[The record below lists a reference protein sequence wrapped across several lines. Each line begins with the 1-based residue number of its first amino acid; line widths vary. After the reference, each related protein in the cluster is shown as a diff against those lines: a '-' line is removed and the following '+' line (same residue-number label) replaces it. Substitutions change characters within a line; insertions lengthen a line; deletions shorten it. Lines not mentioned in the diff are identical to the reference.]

1 MSDDLNNNY
10 PKAPFPTSNGKPEI
24 TDGTNWFTLAT
35 EDWVLNNIATIP
47 ACLVAT
53 VVNLT
58 TIYVN
63 GLSGVGAT
71 LINSGTQSALVID
84 GVALAL
90 GDRVL
95 VKDQTTALQNGIYT
109 VTNIGGTAVNWVLT
123 RAADFDSPSQMARG
137 DVVNIISGAVNAV
150 TSWMLTGSVATVGTD
165 SITFAELSNNVF
177 SNSIIGTANQIIV
190 TVNNNTA
197 TISIAPN
204 PIIPGNAGITIPG
217 GTTAERDPLAL
228 AGTLRFN
235 TEI

>member
-1 MSDDLNNNY
+1 MSDNLNNNNL
-10 PKAPFPTSNGKPEI
+10 KAPLPTPTGKPEI

-71 LINSGTQSALVID
+71 LTNSGTQTALVID
-84 GVALAL
+84 GVTLAA
-90 GDRVL
+90 GNRVL
-95 VKDQTTALQNGIYT
+95 VKDQTAALQNGIYT
-109 VTNIGGTAVNWVLT
+109 VTNIGSSTTNWVLT

-137 DVVNIISGAVNAV
+137 DVVNIISGTVNAV
-150 TSWMLTGSVATVGTD
+150 TSWMLTSSVATVGTD
-165 SITFAELSNNVF
+165 SITFAELSENNIV
-177 SNSIIGTANQIIV
+177 NIEGTSNQIIV
-190 TVNNNTA
+190 TINNNIA

-204 PIIPGNAGITIPG
+204 PIIPGNAGITLPG
-217 GTTAERDPLAL
+217 GLTSERPNNPLP
-228 AGTLRFN
+228 GTLRFN

>member
-1 MSDDLNNNY
+1 MSDDLNNNNL
-10 PKAPFPTSNGKPEI
+10 KAPLPTSTGKPEI

-71 LINSGTQSALVID
+71 LTNSGAQIPLVID

-137 DVVNIISGAVNAV
+137 DVVNIISGTVNAV
-150 TSWMLTGSVATVGTD
+150 TSWMLTSSVATVGTD
-165 SITFAELSNNVF
+165 SITFAELSENNIV
-177 SNSIIGTANQIIV
+177 NIEGTSNQIIV
-190 TVNNNTA
+190 TINNNIA

-204 PIIPGNAGITIPG
+204 PIILGNAGITLPG
-217 GTTAERDPLAL
+217 GLTSERPNNPLP
-228 AGTLRFN
+228 GTLRFN

>member
-1 MSDDLNNNY
+1 MSDNLNNNNL
-10 PKAPFPTSNGKPEI
+10 KAPLPTPTGKPEI

-71 LINSGTQSALVID
+71 LTNSGTQTALVID
-84 GVALAL
+84 GVTLAA
-90 GDRVL
+90 GNRVL

-123 RAADFDSPSQMARG
+123 RAADFDSPSQIARG
-137 DVVNIISGAVNAV
+137 DVVNVISGTVNAV
-150 TSWMLTGSVATVGTD
+150 TSWMLTSSVATVGTD
-165 SITFAELSNNVF
+165 NITFAELSNNI
-177 SNSIIGTANQIIV
+177 SSSSIIGTANQIIV
-190 TVNNNTA
+190 TVNNNIA
-197 TISIAPN
+197 TISITPN
-204 PIIPGNAGITIPG
+204 PIIPGNAGITIPS

>member
-1 MSDDLNNNY
+1 MSDNLNNNNL
-10 PKAPFPTSNGKPEI
+10 KAPFPTSTGKPEI

-71 LINSGTQSALVID
+71 LTNSGAQIPLVID
-84 GVALAL
+84 GVTLAL

-123 RAADFDSPSQMARG
+123 RAADFDSPSQIARG
-137 DVVNIISGAVNAV
+137 DVVNIISGTVNAV
-150 TSWMLTGSVATVGTD
+150 TSWMLTSSVATVGTD
-165 SITFAELSNNVF
+165 SITFAELSENNIV
-177 SNSIIGTANQIIV
+177 NIDGTSNQIIV
-190 TVNNNTA
+190 TINNNIA

-204 PIIPGNAGITIPG
+204 PIIPGNAGITMPG
-217 GTTAERDPLAL
+217 GSTSERPNNPLP
-228 AGTLRFN
+228 GTLRFN

>member
-1 MSDDLNNNY
+1 MSDDLNNNNL
-10 PKAPFPTSNGKPEI
+10 KAPLPTSTGKPEI

-47 ACLVAT
+47 PCLVAT

-71 LINSGTQSALVID
+71 LTNSGAQMPLVID

-137 DVVNIISGAVNAV
+137 DVVNIISGTVNAV
-150 TSWMLTGSVATVGTD
+150 TSWMLTSSVATVGTD
-165 SITFAELSNNVF
+165 SITFAELSENNIV
-177 SNSIIGTANQIIV
+177 NIEGTSNQIIV
-190 TVNNNTA
+190 TINNNIA

-204 PIIPGNAGITIPG
+204 PIIPGNAGITLPG
-217 GTTAERDPLAL
+217 GLTSERPNNPLP
-228 AGTLRFN
+228 GTLRFN

>member
-1 MSDDLNNNY
+1 MSDNLNNNNL
-10 PKAPFPTSNGKPEI
+10 KAPFPTSTGKPEI

-71 LINSGTQSALVID
+71 LTNSGAQIPLVID

-137 DVVNIISGAVNAV
+137 DVVNIISGTVNAV
-150 TSWMLTGSVATVGTD
+150 TSWMLTSSVATVGTD
-165 SITFAELSNNVF
+165 SITFAELSENNIV
-177 SNSIIGTANQIIV
+177 NIEGTSNQIIV
-190 TVNNNTA
+190 TINNNIA

-204 PIIPGNAGITIPG
+204 PIIPGNAGITLPG
-217 GTTAERDPLAL
+217 GLTSERPNNPLP
-228 AGTLRFN
+228 GTLRFN

>member
-1 MSDDLNNNY
+1 MSDDLNNNNL
-10 PKAPFPTSNGKPEI
+10 KAPLPTSTGKPEI

-71 LINSGTQSALVID
+71 LTNSGAQIPLVID

-137 DVVNIISGAVNAV
+137 YVVNIISGTVNAV
-150 TSWMLTGSVATVGTD
+150 TSWMLTSSVATVGTD
-165 SITFAELSNNVF
+165 SITFAELSGNNIV
-177 SNSIIGTANQIIV
+177 NIEGTSNQIIV
-190 TVNNNTA
+190 TINNNIA

-204 PIIPGNAGITIPG
+204 PIIPGNAGITLPG
-217 GTTAERDPLAL
+217 GLTSERPNNPLP
-228 AGTLRFN
+228 GTLRFN

>member
-1 MSDDLNNNY
+1 MSDDLNNNNL
-10 PKAPFPTSNGKPEI
+10 KAPLPTSTGKPEI

-71 LINSGTQSALVID
+71 LTNSGAQIPLVID

-137 DVVNIISGAVNAV
+137 DVVNIISGTVNAV
-150 TSWMLTGSVATVGTD
+150 TSWMLTSSVATVGTD
-165 SITFAELSNNVF
+165 SITFAELSENNIV
-177 SNSIIGTANQIIV
+177 NIEGTSNQIIV
-190 TVNNNTA
+190 TINNNIA

-204 PIIPGNAGITIPG
+204 PIIPGNAGITLPG
-217 GTTAERDPLAL
+217 GLTSERPNNPLP
-228 AGTLRFN
+228 GTLRFN

>member
-1 MSDDLNNNY
+1 MSDNLNNNNL
-10 PKAPFPTSNGKPEI
+10 KAPLPTSTGKPEI

-71 LINSGTQSALVID
+71 LTNSGAQIPLVID

-123 RAADFDSPSQMARG
+123 RATDFDSPSQMVRG
-137 DVVNIISGAVNAV
+137 KTIDVISGTVNAV
-150 TSWMLTGSVATVGTD
+150 TSWMLT
-165 SITFAELSNNVF
+165 
-177 SNSIIGTANQIIV
+177 
-190 TVNNNTA
+190 
-197 TISIAPN
+197 
-204 PIIPGNAGITIPG
+204 
-217 GTTAERDPLAL
+217 
-228 AGTLRFN
+228 
-235 TEI
+235 

>member
-1 MSDDLNNNY
+1 MSDDLNNNNLKT
-10 PKAPFPTSNGKPEI
+10 PLPTSTGKPEI

-71 LINSGTQSALVID
+71 LTNSGAQIPLVID

-137 DVVNIISGAVNAV
+137 DVVNIISGTVNAV
-150 TSWMLTGSVATVGTD
+150 TSWMLTSSVATVGTD
-165 SITFAELSNNVF
+165 SITFAELSENNIV
-177 SNSIIGTANQIIV
+177 NIEGTSNQIIV
-190 TVNNNTA
+190 TINNNIA

-204 PIIPGNAGITIPG
+204 PIIPGNAGITLPG
-217 GTTAERDPLAL
+217 GLTSERPNNPLP
-228 AGTLRFN
+228 GTLRFN

>member
-1 MSDDLNNNY
+1 MAQL
-10 PKAPFPTSNGKPEI
+10 PLPVGKHEFH
-24 TDGTNWFTLAT
+24 DGNSWFALAS
-35 EDWVLNNIATIP
+35 ENWVLNQIRYVAP
-47 ACLVAT
+47 VLVAT
-53 VVNLT
+53 VANLT
-58 TIYVN
+58 ATYAN
-63 GLSGVGAT
+63 GTSGVGDT
-71 LINSGTQSALVID
+71 LTNSGTQIPLVID

-123 RAADFDSPSQMARG
+123 RAADFDSPSQIARG
-137 DVVNIISGAVNAV
+137 DVVNIISGTVNAV
-150 TSWMLTGSVATVGTD
+150 TSWMLTSSVATVGTD
-165 SITFAELSNNVF
+165 SITFAELSNNI
-177 SNSIIGTANQIIV
+177 SSSSIIGTANQIIV
-190 TVNNNTA
+190 TVNNNIA

-204 PIIPGNAGITIPG
+204 PIIPGNAGITIPS

>member
-1 MSDDLNNNY
+1 MSDNLNNNNL
-10 PKAPFPTSNGKPEI
+10 KAPLPTPTGKPEI

-71 LINSGTQSALVID
+71 LTNSGAQIPLVID

-137 DVVNIISGAVNAV
+137 DVVNIISGTVNAV
-150 TSWMLTGSVATVGTD
+150 TSWMLTSSVATVGTD
-165 SITFAELSNNVF
+165 SITFAELLENNIV
-177 SNSIIGTANQIIV
+177 NIEGTSNQIIV
-190 TVNNNTA
+190 TINNNIA

-204 PIIPGNAGITIPG
+204 PIIPGNAGITLPG
-217 GTTAERDPLAL
+217 GLTSERPNNPLP
-228 AGTLRFN
+228 GTLRFN

>member
-1 MSDDLNNNY
+1 MSDDLNNNNL
-10 PKAPFPTSNGKPEI
+10 KAPLLTSTGKPEI

-71 LINSGTQSALVID
+71 LTNSGAQIPLVID

-95 VKDQTTALQNGIYT
+95 VKDQTTTLQNGIYT

-123 RAADFDSPSQMARG
+123 RAADFDSPSQMTRG
-137 DVVNIISGAVNAV
+137 DVVNVISGTVNAV
-150 TSWMLTGSVATVGTD
+150 TSWMLTSSIATVGSD
-165 SITFAELSNNVF
+165 SITFAELSKNNIV
-177 SNSIIGTANQIIV
+177 NIEGTPNQIIV
-190 TVNNNTA
+190 TINNNIA
-197 TISIAPN
+197 TISLAPN
-204 PIIPGNAGITIPG
+204 PIIPGNAGITLPG
-217 GTTAERDPLAL
+217 GLTSERPNNPLP
-228 AGTLRFN
+228 GTLRFN

>member
-1 MSDDLNNNY
+1 MSDDLNNNNL
-10 PKAPFPTSNGKPEI
+10 KAPLPTSTGKPEI

-47 ACLVAT
+47 PCLVAT

-71 LINSGTQSALVID
+71 LTNSGAQMPLVID

-123 RAADFDSPSQMARG
+123 RAADFDSPSQIARG
-137 DVVNIISGAVNAV
+137 DVVNVISGTVNAV
-150 TSWMLTGSVATVGTD
+150 TPWMLTSSVAIVGTD
-165 SITFAELSNNVF
+165 SITFAELLENNIV
-177 SNSIIGTANQIIV
+177 NIEGTSNQIIV
-190 TVNNNTA
+190 TINNNIA

-204 PIIPGNAGITIPG
+204 PIIPGNAGITLPG
-217 GTTAERDPLAL
+217 GLTSERPNNPLP
-228 AGTLRFN
+228 GTLRFN

>member
-1 MSDDLNNNY
+1 MSDNLNNNNL
-10 PKAPFPTSNGKPEI
+10 KAPLPTSTGKPEI

-71 LINSGTQSALVID
+71 LTNSGAQIPLVID

-137 DVVNIISGAVNAV
+137 DVVNIISGTVNAV
-150 TSWMLTGSVATVGTD
+150 TSWMLTSSVATVGTD
-165 SITFAELSNNVF
+165 SITFAELSENNIV
-177 SNSIIGTANQIIV
+177 NIEGTSNQIIV
-190 TVNNNTA
+190 TINNNIA

-204 PIIPGNAGITIPG
+204 PIIPGNAGITLPG
-217 GTTAERDPLAL
+217 GLTSERPNNPLP
-228 AGTLRFN
+228 GTLRFN

>member
-1 MSDDLNNNY
+1 MSDNLNNNNL
-10 PKAPFPTSNGKPEI
+10 KAPLPTPTGKPEI

-71 LINSGTQSALVID
+71 LTNSGAQIPLVID

-109 VTNIGGTAVNWVLT
+109 GTNIGGTAVNWVLT

-137 DVVNIISGAVNAV
+137 DVVNIISGTVNAV
-150 TSWMLTGSVATVGTD
+150 TSWMLTSSVATVGTD
-165 SITFAELSNNVF
+165 SITFAELSENNIV
-177 SNSIIGTANQIIV
+177 NIEGTSNQIIV
-190 TVNNNTA
+190 TINNNIA

-204 PIIPGNAGITIPG
+204 PIIPGNAGITLPG
-217 GTTAERDPLAL
+217 GLTSERPNNPLP
-228 AGTLRFN
+228 GTLRFN

>member
-1 MSDDLNNNY
+1 MSNNLNNNN
-10 PKAPFPTSNGKPEI
+10 PKAPLPTSTGKPEI

-47 ACLVAT
+47 PCLVAT

-58 TIYVN
+58 AIYVN

-71 LINSGTQSALVID
+71 LTNSGAQIPLVID
-84 GVALAL
+84 GVVLAL

-137 DVVNIISGAVNAV
+137 DVVNIISGTVNAV
-150 TSWMLTGSVATVGTD
+150 TSWMLTGVVTTVGSD
-165 SITFAELSNNVF
+165 SITFAELSENNIV
-177 SNSIIGTANQIIV
+177 NIEGTPNQIIV
-190 TVNNNTA
+190 TINNNIA

-204 PIIPGNAGITIPG
+204 PIIPGNAGITLPG
-217 GTTAERDPLAL
+217 GLTSERPNNPLP
-228 AGTLRFN
+228 GTLRFN

>member
-1 MSDDLNNNY
+1 MSDDLNNNNL
-10 PKAPFPTSNGKPEI
+10 KAPLPTSTGKPEI

-47 ACLVAT
+47 PCLVAT
-53 VVNLT
+53 VLNLT

-71 LINSGTQSALVID
+71 LTNSGTQIPLVID
-84 GVALAL
+84 GVTLAL

-109 VTNIGGTAVNWVLT
+109 VTNIGGPAVNWVLT
-123 RAADFDSPSQMARG
+123 RSADFDSPSQIARG
-137 DVVNIISGAVNAV
+137 DVVNIISGTVNAV
-150 TSWMLTGSVATVGTD
+150 TSWMLTSSVATVGTD
-165 SITFAELSNNVF
+165 SITFAELSNNI
-177 SNSIIGTANQIIV
+177 SSSSIIGTANQIIV
-190 TVNNNTA
+190 TVNNNIA

-204 PIIPGNAGITIPG
+204 PIIPGNAGITIPS